1 MNEANAQT
9 PVEPEEHLVK
19 TQLSVSGEV
28 SDAEQ
33 QRCVEAVS
41 AALADSGESV
51 RRCTVRLEH
60 GTDPH
65 HVRRAEARLSVDLDG
80 TPVFAHAEAETVD
93 AAADLAAT
101 RLHERLRKQIDRR
114 QDARRHQ
121 DGLSDVDWSTV
132 DGGQDRPTPQLI
144 PLDERRVEERVS
156 FGPPDST
163 VDEAIFDLDAL
174 GYRFHLFVETLSG
187 DDAIVCRHEDRGDA
201 YVLRFVHGEGTA
213 QPAASSVADIDIDVQ
228 AAPHL
233 TVTEA
238 TDLLDLAGHDEV
250 FFLDTDTER
259 GSIVYRRLD
268 GHLGLIRLP
277 A

>member
-1 MNEANAQT
+1 MNDAKAQT
-9 PVEPEEHLVK
+9 PVQPSEHLIT
-19 TQLSVSGEV
+19 TQISVSGDV

-41 AALADSGESV
+41 AALADIGEEV

-114 QDARRHQ
+114 QDSRRHG
-121 DGLSDVDWSTV
+121 DGLSEADWSAM
-132 DGGQDRPTPQLI
+132 DDDRVRSVPRSI
-144 PLDERRVEERVS
+144 PLDQRRIEARAS

-163 VDEAIFDLDAL
+163 VDEAIFDLEAL
-174 GYRFHLFVETLSG
+174 GYRFHLFVELQSG
-187 DDAIVCRHEDRGDA
+187 DDVIVRRHEERRDA
-201 YVLRFVHGEGTA
+201 YVLRFVHGEGTGQSA
-213 QPAASSVADIDIDVQ
+213 RMCAADVEIDVRP
-228 AAPHL
+228 APHIPL
-233 TVTEA
+233 IEA
-238 TDLLDLAGHDEV
+238 VDLLDIAGHDDV
-250 FFLDTDTER
+250 FFLDTETER
-259 GSIVYRRLD
+259 GSVVYRRLD
-268 GHLGLIRLP
+268 GHLGLTTP
-277 A
+277 SA